1 MSYVNQKCKYMNCVC
16 IENMSHF
23 NEKPG
28 NHKIN
33 LKAEGWGLSIPLA
46 CVALQTGSIGHL
58 WSAILAYE
66 CPYVVEIHDV
76 IVCILSL
83 SFVEFISPVYFWS
96 LFLSTLILLD
106 LHDL

>member
-28 NHKIN
+28 SHKIN

-76 IVCILSL
+76 IVCILEFILCGVYFSSL
-83 SFVEFISPVYFWS
+83 FLEFISIHS
-96 LFLSTLILLD
+96 HLIKST
-106 LHDL
+106 